1 MGSLTGPNK
10 IKDVYTKLV
19 FYDNNKLKYDNGSND
34 IEIVDADNFGEDT
47 VSELSDT
54 AITSPQD
61 GAVLSYQASSGKWID
76 ENVIDGGSYQ
86 P

>member
-1 MGSLTGPNK
+1 MGQ
-10 IKDVYTKLV
+10 KLV
-19 FYDNNKLKYDNGSND
+19 KAKTLLKNRKRDALDTYGCDD

-54 AITSPQD
+54 TITSPQD